1 MALTIEF
8 EATGPTGGTLRIG
21 GLSAEVGQEVLA
33 AVERSDDGR
42 WLTLHGRWSPEAN
55 WFPCPRAEAPA
66 GESRFA
72 VPAPLAAAL
81 IAAAGL
87 DLRGHLR
94 RFEFADSAPLR
105 VVAAATA
112 PNSGATPAPSVAA
125 PAAPPEPAADPT
137 PAPVREPRS
146 PATPTSPATGR
157 RAPASVPR
165 RGRPLWPLAAAVLV
179 LGAGALVWTLLP
191 TRTPPEGA
199 PPVAPPPGPAAVTTQ
214 PAVTSGRALA
224 AALKARGL
232 RPPELFREAET
243 AEQAKD
249 CEAAIRL
256 FIESAKAD
264 AALADRLARRYDPD
278 GFAPSPC
285 FPEPKPDSAVRW
297 YQPAAEAGI
306 PRAQRR
312 FGELLLAEDNTG
324 PVYRDA
330 LDWLRKAAA
339 AGDQTA
345 AGRLAALGER

>member
-8 EATGPTGGTLRIG
+8 EATGPAGGTFCIG
-21 GLSAEVGQEVLA
+21 GLRSEVGQEVLA
-33 AVERSDDGR
+33 AVERTDDGR
-42 WLTLHGRWSPEAN
+42 WLTLHGLWSPEAT
-55 WFPCPRAEAPA
+55 WFPCPREEAPTGA
-66 GESRFA
+66 SHFA

-87 DLRGHLR
+87 DLRAHLR

-105 VVAAATA
+105 VVAPA
-112 PNSGATPAPSVAA
+112 PKSGATPAPSVAA
-125 PAAPPEPAADPT
+125 PLAPPEPAADTTSAPT
-137 PAPVREPRS
+137 REPRL
-146 PATPTSPATGR
+146 PAAPTGPATGR
-157 RAPASVPR
+157 RAPAGAPR
-165 RGRPLWPLAAAVLV
+165 RGRPLWPLAAGVLV
-179 LGAGALVWTLLP
+179 LAAGALLWTLLP
-191 TRTPPEGA
+191 TGPQPGDA
-199 PPVAPPPGPAAVTTQ
+199 PPVTAPPGPATVTTQ
-214 PAVTSGRALA
+214 PAGTSGRALA
-224 AALKARGL
+224 AALKAQGL
-232 RPPELFREAET
+232 PPTELFREAET
-243 AEQAKD
+243 AERAAD

-264 AALADRLARRYDPD
+264 AALADRLAKRYDPD

-285 FPEPKPDSAVRW
+285 FPEPRPDSAVRW

-339 AGDQTA
+339 AGDQA
-345 AGRLAALGER
+345 AARRLAALGER